1 MLAVKIGGDFG
12 INFALLLLFLLDEP
26 ATLESESSLEFS
38 PKPGGGAQPCT
49 LLSCSLDEEEI
60 SLSDGESDDEDDE
73 WGSLTLES
81 SEGLEWQAMKP
92 TVLFSTGL
100 VSTKSGRVREEL
112 AEFLGGAACCV
123 SVTLGFAGDTA
134 LATFFKRLLSLEGDG
149 GVRSLPETSSA
160 DESTTTG

>member
-1 MLAVKIGGDFG
+1 MLAVAIGGDFG

-60 SLSDGESDDEDDE
+60 SLSDGESDDEDNE
-73 WGSLTLES
+73 WESLTLES

-92 TVLFSTGL
+92 TVLFSAGL
-100 VSTKSGRVREEL
+100 VSMKSGRVGGEL
-112 AEFLGGAACCV
+112 AESSDGVVCCTLVELSSGGDVA
-123 SVTLGFAGDTA
+123 LTA
-134 LATFFKRLLSLEGDG
+134 LLERLVSLEGDG
-149 GVRSLPETSSA
+149 GVRSLPD
-160 DESTTTG
+160 DESRTSTG